1 MTIRPAIKTDLPAMV
16 TLIEAYRRRL
26 QTWRPVFWNKAGTS
40 DELSMLWFGHLMN
53 QDNVLTLI
61 SEQGGKADGF
71 LIASLIDAPPVYDIS
86 GKACMIDDYALE
98 TDALW
103 ASVGRD
109 LLSEAKA
116 WARQKGAVQVI
127 VVSPT
132 DHADK
137 NGFMENEGLTETTK
151 WWTDNL

>member
-16 TLIEAYRRRL
+16 ALIEAYRRRL
-26 QTWRPVFWNKAGTS
+26 QTWRPMFWNKARGS
-40 DELSMLWFGHLMN
+40 GELSMLWFGHLMN
-53 QDNVLTLI
+53 QGNVLTLI
-61 SEQGGKADGF
+61 SEQDGKPDGF

-86 GKACMIDDYALE
+86 GKACMIDDYAVE

-103 ASVGRD
+103 ASVGRE

-116 WARQKGAVQVI
+116 WARQNDAAQVI

-132 DHADK
+132 DHVDK
-137 NGFMENEGLTETTK
+137 NSFMETEGLAETTK
-151 WWTDNL
+151 WWTGAP

>member
-26 QTWRPVFWNKAGTS
+26 QTWRPVFWNKAAGS
-40 DELSMLWFGHLMN
+40 GELSMLWFGHLMN
-53 QDNVLTLI
+53 QANVLTLI
-61 SEQGGKADGF
+61 SEQDGKADGF
-71 LIASLIDAPPVYDIS
+71 LIASLIDAPPVYDIP
-86 GKACMIDDYALE
+86 GKACMIDDYAVE

-109 LLSEAKA
+109 LLSEAKT
-116 WARQKGAVQVI
+116 WARQKDAAQVI

-137 NGFMENEGLTETTK
+137 NGFMENQGLAETTK
-151 WWTDNL
+151 WWTATP

>member
-16 TLIEAYRRRL
+16 ALIETYRRRL
-26 QTWRPVFWNKAGTS
+26 QTWRPVFWKKAGGS
-40 DELSMLWFGHLMN
+40 AELSMLWFGHLMN
-53 QDNVLTLI
+53 QGNVLTLI
-61 SEQGGKADGF
+61 SEQDGKANGF
-71 LIASLIDAPPVYDIS
+71 LIASLIDAPPVYDIP
-86 GKACMIDDYALE
+86 GKACMIDDYAVE

-116 WARQKGAVQVI
+116 WARQKDAAQVI

-132 DHADK
+132 DHTDK
-137 NGFMENEGLTETTK
+137 NGFMENEGLAETTK
-151 WWTDNL
+151 WWTGTP